1 MFINKKLVNLS
12 FLFFSYISYCGL
24 NSFPVLSEEVYPGIF
39 VMDTKSKW
47 KIEVR
52 DDSPDEKFGYVVC
65 NGGYLGSPLI
75 ANEKKIVDRYLA
87 KCASGHREAAYTKL
101 PIIDLPSN
109 YDETKV
115 QNLAYKAEINGRN
128 YYLCKGYLNS
138 TNWCSAEGESK
149 AQDLLNRLEGGQDIS
164 PDIQEMTASHQ
175 KGRDLVI
182 QRNNQAQNLPINN
195 LQTPSLNS
203 LASKKAIKIT
213 QEELNALKTG
223 EIQLQDLVSEREVVN
238 LNNINLGNNNQA
250 QNLPINNLQIPSLN
264 SLASKKAIKITQEEL
279 NALKTGEIQLQDLVS
294 EREVVNL
301 NNINLGNN
309 NQAQNINEMPALKIQ
324 PVQVLPVEPRVQ
336 AQRVQP
342 NYAQSQS
349 VQSMPSIQITQND
362 YTALQN
368 GSLSAQQL
376 VQNYLP
382 SQVPQMQQMPQMQNY
397 APPVQVQ
404 AIQPTNYYAQSQPIQ
419 LMPLAGEQVQT
430 IQITQNDYN
439 ALQNG
444 SLSAQQ
450 LVQNYLP
457 SQVPQMQQMPQMQN
471 YAPVQAIQPNYAQSQ
486 YNNSG
491 FYYGNR

>member
-1 MFINKKLVNLS
+1 
-12 FLFFSYISYCGL
+12 
-24 NSFPVLSEEVYPGIF
+24 
-39 VMDTKSKW
+39 
-47 KIEVR
+47 
-52 DDSPDEKFGYVVC
+52 
-65 NGGYLGSPLI
+65 
-75 ANEKKIVDRYLA
+75 
-87 KCASGHREAAYTKL
+87 
-101 PIIDLPSN
+101 
-109 YDETKV
+109 
-115 QNLAYKAEINGRN
+115 
-128 YYLCKGYLNS
+128 
-138 TNWCSAEGESK
+138 
-149 AQDLLNRLEGGQDIS
+149 
-164 PDIQEMTASHQ
+164 
-175 KGRDLVI
+175 
-182 QRNNQAQNLPINN
+182 
-195 LQTPSLNS
+195 
-203 LASKKAIKIT
+203 
-213 QEELNALKTG
+213 
-223 EIQLQDLVSEREVVN
+223 
-238 LNNINLGNNNQA
+238 
-250 QNLPINNLQIPSLN
+250 
-264 SLASKKAIKITQEEL
+264 
-279 NALKTGEIQLQDLVS
+279 
-294 EREVVNL
+294 
-301 NNINLGNN
+301 
-309 NQAQNINEMPALKIQ
+309 MPALKIQ

-471 YAPVQAIQPNYAQSQ
+471 YAPVQAIQPTNYYAQSQ

>member
-309 NQAQNINEMPALKIQ
+309 NQAQ
-324 PVQVLPVEPRVQ
+324 RVQ
-336 AQRVQP
+336 A
-342 NYAQSQS
+342 NYAQTQS
-349 VQSMPSIQITQND
+349 VQSMPLIPGQVQTIQITQND
-362 YTALQN
+362 YNALQN

-376 VQNYLP
+376 AQNYLP

-471 YAPVQAIQPNYAQSQ
+471 YAPVQAIQPTNYYAQSQ

>member
-1 MFINKKLVNLS
+1 M
-12 FLFFSYISYCGL
+12 
-24 NSFPVLSEEVYPGIF
+24 SEEVYPGIF

-250 QNLPINNLQIPSLN
+250 QN
-264 SLASKKAIKITQEEL
+264 
-279 NALKTGEIQLQDLVS
+279 
-294 EREVVNL
+294 
-301 NNINLGNN
+301 
-309 NQAQNINEMPALKIQ
+309 INEMPALKIQ

-471 YAPVQAIQPNYAQSQ
+471 YAPVQAIQPTNYYAQSQ